1 MKTGSPL
8 QGLQAGAVIHF
19 PLQLGALFPVIY
31 HLTTVFVC
39 FPLGREPGGLVLGT
53 PPPDALTTTAA
64 VSSRRGRWPQASGTR
79 HPSSLPAQPS
89 PRDLLLLGEAR
100 SQQSQPS
107 SQVLQ
112 EPCGTLWKRRKNH
125 PECVGPTEE
134 EFSARDLRPHCLAC
148 FPALSES
155 GRDAAEEEAAH
166 SKRWRV
172 LKNLIVSKQ
181 KSWQRVRPAG
191 GYFRARAEVIRT
203 PSITYNLSALSCGS
217 GRGGPSRA
225 KDF

>member
-155 GRDAAEEEAAH
+155 HGTGQNQMPGR
-166 SKRWRV
+166 STC
-172 LKNLIVSKQ
+172 
-181 KSWQRVRPAG
+181 
-191 GYFRARAEVIRT
+191 T
-203 PSITYNLSALSCGS
+203 PRLELSEPMLRRCEMQLCQELLQSIHRY
-217 GRGGPSRA
+217 R
-225 KDF
+225 

>member
-181 KSWQRVRPAG
+181 KSWQRYIKGRISVLRLTAG
-191 GYFRARAEVIRT
+191 HHV
-203 PSITYNLSALSCGS
+203 S
-217 GRGGPSRA
+217 
-225 KDF
+225 

>member
-155 GRDAAEEEAAH
+155 H
-166 SKRWRV
+166 LCQKVIISV
-172 LKNLIVSKQ
+172 LQRPPGLLVPWCVALPADIGMVEVSHVLIGLQ
-181 KSWQRVRPAG
+181 
-191 GYFRARAEVIRT
+191 T
-203 PSITYNLSALSCGS
+203 
-217 GRGGPSRA
+217 
-225 KDF
+225 